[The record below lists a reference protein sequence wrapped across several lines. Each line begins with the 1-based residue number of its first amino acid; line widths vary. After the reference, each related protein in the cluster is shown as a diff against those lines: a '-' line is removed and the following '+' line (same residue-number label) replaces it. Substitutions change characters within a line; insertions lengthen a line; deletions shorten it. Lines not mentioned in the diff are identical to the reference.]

1 MNSDFEDDFVSVRY
15 EWIFFFFFFF
25 FVVMEEING
34 EWWWYGVAE

>member
-15 EWIFFFFFFF
+15 EWIFFFFFF
-25 FVVMEEING
+25 VVMEEING

>member
-25 FVVMEEING
+25 VVMEEING

>member
-15 EWIFFFFFFF
+15 EWIFFF
-25 FVVMEEING
+25 VVMEEING

>member
-15 EWIFFFFFFF
+15 EWIFFFFF
-25 FVVMEEING
+25 VVMEEING